1 MITVEERSPDFSMRT
16 EATRD
21 ERVIGMNLTTP
32 EKIQELQRQLY
43 LKAKQEPDY
52 RFYSLY
58 DKICRQDILSMFNV
72 FRTIYAIH

>member
-1 MITVEERSPDFSMRT
+1 MRT